1 MLRALVHAA
10 ERFREEGNLPPTG
23 YKPKIPKWIIT
34 LGDKKAYLEGPYTT
48 REIEKVY
55 APDRQRSGTKPE
67 PFLLLDKAQ
76 YVFGIPKGD
85 KKATQLHEKYVTL
98 LEKAAE
104 ETQETSLFSI
114 LKFLQ
119 DPQLEGLEKVSPGDL
134 VAIRVEPN
142 RFPFELE
149 SVQKFW
155 SDFLSRELRTVYQA
169 PCSICGKVTNIIKI
183 LPREIVVLGQ
193 KCQISSFNKSAFLS
207 FGRAQTTNAPIC
219 FDCANKAIDALD
231 YLIRSERHHKIIW
244 RNPRV
249 TGDLDNQMA
258 VFWLDKKTE
267 VSFEERIYDIEELL
281 SLVLEEATDS
291 PPSFTTLSQLKQFL
305 DVPWTAKEA
314 ALVLDERRFYLA
326 VLSANKGRLV
336 VREWLEASL
345 GTIRTNLEKFIHAT
359 CITSPRG
366 DEPRPLSIRA
376 LVEACKNRQPT
387 KARSDQHSQ
396 NSPLSPN
403 VIRGL
408 LRTAYLGY
416 KPPYELLK
424 AAVLRFRVPKVLQ
437 DHRNANQIHALAA
450 AIKLCLFYE
459 KEEVR
464 TMEQLDPERR
474 SQAYLCG
481 RLLAV
486 LEEAQQ
492 RSHKKKHGKALDRT
506 IVDRFYGAASTSPA
520 ATFGGLLRLAT
531 TAHLSEVGHEINKI
545 LEEVLSLLDDVGGF
559 PRVLTQCEQAEF
571 ALGFY
576 HQRAYF
582 RARRGKGRTESGEP
596 ASEQGT
602 TKEGG

>member
-34 LGDKKAYLEGPYTT
+34 LKDKKAYLEGPYTV
-48 REIEKVY
+48 REIGKVY

-76 YVFGIPKGD
+76 YVFGIPRDD
-85 KKATQLHEKYVTL
+85 KKAAQLHKKYMAL
-98 LEKAAE
+98 LEEAAE
-104 ETQETSLFSI
+104 ETQEPSLYCI
-114 LKFLQ
+114 LEFLR
-119 DPQLEGLEKVSPGDL
+119 DPQLEGLEKVKPGDL
-134 VAIRVEPN
+134 VAIRVRPD

-155 SDFLSRELRTVYQA
+155 SERLSRELRTNYQA
-169 PCSICGKVTNIIKI
+169 TCSICGTETNILRI

-219 FDCANKAIDALD
+219 FDCASKAIDALD
-231 YLIRSERHHKIIW
+231 YLIRNERHHKIIW
-244 RNPRV
+244 RNPRAI
-249 TGDLDNQMA
+249 GGLDNQLA

-267 VSFEERIYDIEELL
+267 VSFEERTYDIEELL
-281 SLVLEEATDS
+281 SLVLEEAQDS
-291 PPSFTTLSQLKQFL
+291 PHAFATLSQLRQFL
-305 DVPWTAKEA
+305 DIPWTAKEA
-314 ALVLDERRFYLA
+314 ALLLDERRFYLA

-336 VREWLEASL
+336 VREWLEACL
-345 GTIRTNLEKFIHAT
+345 GTIRTNLKEFLQAT
-359 CITSPRG
+359 CIISPWG

-376 LVEACKNRQPT
+376 LVGACEG
-387 KARSDQHSQ
+387 A
-396 NSPLSPN
+396 SPN
-403 VIRGL
+403 LIRGL

-416 KPPYELLK
+416 APPSELLE
-424 AAVLRFRVPKVLQ
+424 AALRRFRIPSVVQ
-437 DHRNANQIHALAA
+437 DRQNTWRLHALAA
-450 AIKLCLFYE
+450 AIKLKLFYG

-464 TMEQLDPERR
+464 TMEQLDPGRK

-486 LEEAQQ
+486 LEEAQL
-492 RSHKKKHGKALDRT
+492 RASGFSLNRT
-506 IVDRFYGAASTSPA
+506 IVDRFYGAASTAPA
-520 ATFGGLLRLAT
+520 SIFGALIKLAT
-531 TAHLSEVGHEINKI
+531 TAHLPDRKVGQEVRA
-545 LEEVLSLLDDVGGF
+545 LVEEVLSMLDEAGGF
-559 PRVLTQCEQAEF
+559 PKVLNQREQAEF

-582 RARRGKGRTESGEP
+582 RSQRGKGRTESGEQTP
-596 ASEQGT
+596 VQET
-602 TKEGG
+602 IKEG